1 VGRET
6 RGRLEGQGENV
17 DGEGWGGKG
26 GIMKEEEEWVR
37 GMGWGGRCDCVSS
50 CYDTMVRDVA
60 GSRGGDKPACTFT

>member
-1 VGRET
+1 
-6 RGRLEGQGENV
+6 
-17 DGEGWGGKG
+17 
-26 GIMKEEEEWVR
+26 MKEEEEWVR